1 MQIRLASLKDRS
13 YCVSYSVPVAARYSI
28 RKLCRKTNQRTERGY
43 FVPDIHICGPT
54 CKSRRATNML
64 INTCGRSATTRGSV
78 SSESRWLADGTWW
91 CATSFTR
98 LAINCDELQ
107 TGTLAQGTCT
117 RFRSSRKAYVDV
129 RADVTYRIRLSPEPV
144 PELHRCSVARHR
156 SHQPPRPTLR
166 HPSTRPD
173 GQGREIDSPPERRA
187 ACPIITP
194 LVHANTAPESRA
206 IPTSAAA
213 STGQGSGRQ
222 AASRHRASL
231 RGRRNGA
238 HESHPV
244 HTALE

>member
-64 INTCGRSATTRGSV
+64 INTCGRSATTLGSV

-107 TGTLAQGTCT
+107 TGTLAQGTCA

-173 GQGREIDSPPERRA
+173 GQGCEIDYPP
-187 ACPIITP
+187 
-194 LVHANTAPESRA
+194 
-206 IPTSAAA
+206 
-213 STGQGSGRQ
+213 
-222 AASRHRASL
+222 
-231 RGRRNGA
+231 
-238 HESHPV
+238 
-244 HTALE
+244 